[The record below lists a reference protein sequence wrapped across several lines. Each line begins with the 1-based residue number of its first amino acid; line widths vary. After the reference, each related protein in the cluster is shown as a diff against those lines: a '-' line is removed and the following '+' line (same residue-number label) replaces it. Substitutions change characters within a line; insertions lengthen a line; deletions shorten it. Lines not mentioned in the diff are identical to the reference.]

1 MVVAARAYNPL
12 ATAGVRVTMKQV
24 WNLVLKGLAAILP
37 IGVTIYIV
45 IWLGTS
51 VEAVLR
57 DVITLVLPERH
68 YWPGLGLVFAFVLLV
83 GAGLI
88 VNAYVVRWFLS
99 QWEQFLERIPFVKT
113 VYGALRDLMKFL
125 PGEGRRRDLQRV
137 VLATFGDA
145 HVIGF
150 VTRESVPE
158 LALAS
163 AGEGIVAVYF
173 PMSYQIG
180 GYTLYLTRE
189 RLKPLDISVEEG
201 MRLVLTGG
209 ISGEKGPPPPAPKSG
224 SDRTRGTRRS

>member
-1 MVVAARAYNPL
+1 
-12 ATAGVRVTMKQV
+12 MKQL

-37 IGVTIYIV
+37 ISVTIYVV

-57 DVITLVLPERH
+57 DLITLVLPERH
-68 YWPGLGLVFAFVLLV
+68 YRPGLGLLFGFVLLV

-99 QWEQFLERIPFVKT
+99 QWEQFLERIPLVKT

-125 PGEGRRRDLQRV
+125 PAAGKRRDLQRV
-137 VLATFGDA
+137 VLASFGEA

-158 LALAS
+158 LALES
-163 AGEGIVAVYF
+163 AAEGVVAVYF

-180 GYTLYLTRE
+180 GYTLYMPRG
-189 RLKPLDISVEEG
+189 RLRPLDLSVEEG

-209 ISGEKGPPPPAPKSG
+209 ISGEKPEQAGG
-224 SDRTRGTRRS
+224 RSKR

>member
-1 MVVAARAYNPL
+1 
-12 ATAGVRVTMKQV
+12 MKQL

-37 IGVTIYIV
+37 IGVTIYMV

-57 DVITLVLPERH
+57 DLITLVLPERH
-68 YWPGLGLVFAFVLLV
+68 YRPGLGLLFGFVLLV

-99 QWEQFLERIPFVKT
+99 QWEQFLERIPVVKT

-125 PGEGRRRDLQRV
+125 PAAGKRRDLQRV
-137 VLATFGDA
+137 VLATFGEA
-145 HVIGF
+145 RVIGF

-158 LALAS
+158 LPHEP
-163 AGEGIVAVYF
+163 GVEGMVAVYF

-180 GYTLYLTRE
+180 GYTLYMPRD
-189 RLKPLDISVEEG
+189 RLRALDISVEEG

-209 ISGEKGPPPPAPKSG
+209 ISGEKGVTSPLPPRSG
-224 SDRTRGTRRS
+224 SDPIPGTPRS

>member
-1 MVVAARAYNPL
+1 
-12 ATAGVRVTMKQV
+12 MKQL

-37 IGVTIYIV
+37 IGVTIYVV
-45 IWLGTS
+45 IWLATS
-51 VEAVLR
+51 VEGMLR

-68 YWPGLGLVFAFVLLV
+68 YWPGLGLLIAFVLLL

-88 VNAYVVRWFLS
+88 VNAYMVRWILS
-99 QWEQFLERIPFVKT
+99 QWEQFLERIPLVKT

-125 PGEGRRRDLQRV
+125 PGEGKRRDLQRV
-137 VLATFGDA
+137 VLATFGEA

-158 LALAS
+158 LAIGS
-163 AGEGIVAVYF
+163 GEGIVAVYF

-180 GYTLYLTRE
+180 GYTLYVPRE
-189 RLKPLDISVEEG
+189 RLKPLDITVEEG

-209 ISGEKGPPPPAPKSG
+209 ISGEKGPPPPPLKSG
-224 SDRTRGTRRS
+224 SDPTRGTRRP

>member
-1 MVVAARAYNPL
+1 
-12 ATAGVRVTMKQV
+12 MKQL
-24 WNLVLKGLAAILP
+24 WNLVLKGLAAVLP
-37 IGVTIYIV
+37 ISVTIYVV

-57 DVITLVLPERH
+57 DLITLVLPERH
-68 YWPGLGLVFAFVLLV
+68 YWPGLGLLIGFLLLV

-88 VNAYVVRWFLS
+88 VNAYVVRWFLL
-99 QWEQFLERIPFVKT
+99 QWDQFLERIPFVKT

-125 PGEGRRRDLQRV
+125 PGEGKRRDLQRV
-137 VLATFGDA
+137 VLAHFGEA

-158 LALAS
+158 LALGNANAS
-163 AGEGIVAVYF
+163 LVAVYF

-180 GYTLYLTRE
+180 GYTLYMPRE
-189 RLKPLDISVEEG
+189 LLKPLDMSVEEG

-209 ISGEKGPPPPAPKSG
+209 ISGERTASAPLPPRSG
-224 SDRTRGTRRS
+224 SGRTRETRRP

>member
-1 MVVAARAYNPL
+1 
-12 ATAGVRVTMKQV
+12 MKQL

-37 IGVTIYIV
+37 IGVTIYV
-45 IWLGTS
+45 VVWLATS
-51 VEAVLR
+51 VEAMLR
-57 DVITLVLPERH
+57 DVITLVLPARH
-68 YWPGLGLVFAFVLLV
+68 YWPGLGLLIAILLLL

-99 QWEQFLERIPFVKT
+99 QWDQFLERIPFVKT

-125 PGEGRRRDLQRV
+125 PGEGKRRDLQRV

-158 LALAS
+158 LALGS
-163 AGEGIVAVYF
+163 GGEAIVAVYF

-180 GYTLYLTRE
+180 GYTLYMPRE
-189 RLKPLDISVEEG
+189 RLRPLDISVEEG

-209 ISGEKGPPPPAPKSG
+209 ISGEPVAAAPPPPKSG
-224 SDRTRGTRRS
+224 SGRSRGNRRS

>member
-1 MVVAARAYNPL
+1 
-12 ATAGVRVTMKQV
+12 MKQL
-24 WNLVLKGLAAILP
+24 WNLVLKGLAAVLP
-37 IGVTIYIV
+37 ISVTIYVV

-68 YWPGLGLVFAFVLLV
+68 YWPGLGLLIGFVLLV

-88 VNAYVVRWFLS
+88 VNAYVVRWFLL

-113 VYGALRDLMKFL
+113 VYGAMRDLMKFL
-125 PGEGRRRDLQRV
+125 PGEGKRRDLQRV
-137 VLATFGDA
+137 VLASFGEA
-145 HVIGF
+145 HVMGF

-158 LALAS
+158 LALAD
-163 AGEGIVAVYF
+163 EGMVAVYF

-180 GYTLYLTRE
+180 GYTLYMPRE
-189 RLKPLDISVEEG
+189 RLKPLDMSVEEG

-209 ISGEKGPPPPAPKSG
+209 ISGDRNQPAIPAPKSG
-224 SDRTRGTRRS
+224 SGRSRGSRRP